1 MRLRRSLAIVIAAA
15 AVLLVAIGIL
25 IGIGMPS
32 SIAQR
37 VEAWTL
43 RPRVLTGGEAFET
56 VSITDA
62 DTVRQTGEFDGEP
75 GDDLAIVDA
84 LGIQLLAPGSLAAGS
99 RIEFGGALQSRW
111 IASSRLARLGG
122 ALVIVDTGGGLDET
136 RVRNLDG
143 SERWRYRP
151 DADVPPMSL
160 VPADLDGDG
169 DTELY
174 ATITSHAV
182 RLDADGQ
189 EVWRAPFSVGRIIA
203 AAPPTR
209 HDPAWVVAEGQGET
223 VVWDVHGARL
233 AGLTM
238 KDARPLGTIDWPDGR
253 FVLAGGPAVRA
264 IGLDGRVVFDWA
276 VPDMTVVDARP
287 VALETGAPA
296 AVALVAAGASGL
308 HRWRLQI
315 VSRDRTLLYDELL
328 DTPTTLLTARG
339 ADGVDRLFLNRASLL
354 ALRRRAG

>member
-1 MRLRRSLAIVIAAA
+1 MRLRPSLAIGIAAA
-15 AVLLVAIGIL
+15 AVLLVAIAVTGLPSL
-25 IGIGMPS
+25 IARGL
-32 SIAQR
+32 
-37 VEAWTL
+37 EAWTL
-43 RPRVLTGGEAFET
+43 RPRVLAGSDAFQT

-84 LGIQLLAPGSLAAGS
+84 LGVQLLAPATLATRA
-99 RIEFGGALQSRW
+99 RFEFGGVLQSRW
-111 IASSRLARLGG
+111 IAASRLARVGG

-151 DADVPPMSL
+151 DADVPPTSL
-160 VPADLDGDG
+160 VPADLDADG

-203 AAPPTR
+203 AAPRTR
-209 HDPAWVVAEGQGET
+209 RDPAWIVAEGQGET
-223 VVWDVHGARL
+223 VVWDGHGTRL
-233 AGLTM
+233 ASLTM
-238 KDARPLGTIDWPDGR
+238 KDARPLATIDWPDGR
-253 FVLAGGPAVRA
+253 YLLAGGPAVRA

-287 VALETGAPA
+287 VALETGVPA
-296 AVALVAAGASGL
+296 AVALVAAGAREL
-308 HRWRLQI
+308 NRWRLQI

-339 ADGVDRLFLNRASLL
+339 ADGVDRLFLNRTSLL
-354 ALRRRAG
+354 ALRRRVN